1 MASVTRLEKEGRVRS
16 VPEPDA
22 IRPLIGPYES
32 QPAACRDYD
41 PRAADVA
48 RRVAR
53 ALRDVRPQLN
63 VEHVGSTAVPGCV
76 GKGIV
81 DLLIPVADADL
92 EPVKQALAQLGF
104 QPQTSADP
112 FPESRP
118 MRVGALDH
126 EGTRFLIH
134 VHVVPAQSPEVD
146 EMRFFRTCLRAD
158 PELMQAYVAKKRA
171 LIAAGV
177 TDALEYCRQKGAFIK
192 DVLG

>member
-1 MASVTRLEKEGRVRS
+1 M
-16 VPEPDA
+16 PEPDSN
-22 IRPLIGPYES
+22 RPPIGPYES
-32 QPAACRDYD
+32 LPAACHEYD
-41 PRAADVA
+41 LRAAEVA
-48 RRVAR
+48 RRVA
-53 ALRDVRPQLN
+53 LLVRELLPQIS
-63 VEHVGSTAVPGCV
+63 VEHVGSTAVPGCA
-76 GKGIV
+76 GKGTV
-81 DLLIPVADADL
+81 DLLIAVADAEL
-92 EPVKQALAQLGF
+92 EPAKQALARIGF

-118 MRVGALDH
+118 MRVGSLDH

-158 PELMQAYVAKKRA
+158 PELRRAYVAKKRA

-177 TDALEYCRQKGAFIK
+177 TDPLEYCRQKGAFIK